1 MVRIFPIGQS
11 DAVNALLICLSSG
24 PWFTELARV
33 ELWQRSEDEM
43 EIDTEEGME
52 IDTEEGLQQLANGIH
67 AIAEGTEILSLL
79 QVNPDILQSCEKF
92 REQKIKALNIMAT
105 FAQCPQLDVWRR
117 EAILRTLKDL
127 EHGTIVTDFE
137 TSDALK
143 IASLGALAV
152 LCTHCPDV
160 TLTIETALR

>member
-33 ELWQRSEDEM
+33 ELWQRSEDE
-43 EIDTEEGME
+43 ME